1 MKKSQL
7 ALLGL
12 IGVALV
18 QSLYYYPQLPE
29 TVASHYGPSGSADGW
44 SSKTT
49 FLVLYIGLV
58 CFMAGLFAL
67 LPRWV
72 RRLPTSMINIPNK
85 DYWLAPERR
94 EQTMQRFADQMLSF
108 GIAVVLV
115 LIVIFQ
121 LVFTAN
127 LPGSQGFSTT
137 TMAIILGG
145 FLLGVLV
152 WTVRMLRAYRVPRS

>member
-1 MKKSQL
+1 MNKSQL

-29 TVASHYGPSGSADGW
+29 TVASHYNAAGSADGW
-44 SSKTT
+44 ASKTA
-49 FLVLYIGLV
+49 FLAFYIGMV

-72 RRLPTSMINIPNK
+72 RRLPASMINIPNK
-85 DYWLAPERR
+85 HYWLAPERR
-94 EQTMQRFADQMLSF
+94 EQTMDRFAAQMLSF
-108 GIAVVLV
+108 GIAVVLILV
-115 LIVIFQ
+115 VVFQHVIN
-121 LVFTAN
+121 AN

-152 WTVRMLRAYRVPRS
+152 WTVRMLRSYRVPR